1 MNHPLT
7 PVLIAA
13 VKLLCGAHAR
23 WVGCAPEARQRIY
36 VANHGSHLDTV
47 VLWAALPPALRARTR
62 PVAAADYWSRGFR
75 RWLADRIFRAVL
87 IPRGVPN
94 ASAEERE
101 AGARAAVETTA
112 AALANGSSLILFPEG
127 TRHPGAGV
135 APFKPGIWHL
145 ARMRPG
151 LELVPVWLD
160 NLKRVLPK
168 GEFAPVPFLASATFG
183 APVVLAEGEEKGPF
197 LDRLRNAV
205 VELGRR

>member
-1 MNHPLT
+1 MSHPLT
-7 PVLIAA
+7 PVLIVA

-23 WVGCAPEARQRIY
+23 WVGCAPEERQRVY

-62 PVAAADYWSRGFR
+62 AVAAADYWSRGFR
-75 RWLADRIFRAVL
+75 RWLATRIFRAVL
-87 IPRGVPN
+87 IPRGVPG
-94 ASAEERE
+94 ASPEARE
-101 AGARAAVETTA
+101 ASARAAVESTA
-112 AALANGSSLILFPEG
+112 AALDEGSSLILFPEG
-127 TRHPGAGV
+127 TRNPGAEV

-168 GEFAPVPFLASATFG
+168 GKFAPVPFLASATFG
-183 APVVLAEGEEKGPF
+183 APVVLGDGEERGPF
-197 LDRLRNAV
+197 LDRLRTAV

>member
-1 MNHPLT
+1 MLVGT
-7 PVLIAA
+7 

-23 WVGCAPEARQRIY
+23 WVGCAPEERQRVY

-62 PVAAADYWSRGFR
+62 PVAAADYWSRGLKR
-75 RWLADRIFRAVL
+75 RLAERVFRAVL
-87 IPRGVPN
+87 IPRGVPG
-94 ASAEERE
+94 ASPAERE
-101 AGARAAVETTA
+101 ASARAAVETTA
-112 AALANGSSLILFPEG
+112 AALADGSSLILFPEG
-127 TRHPGAGV
+127 TRHPGPDV
-135 APFKPGIWHL
+135 APFKAGIWHL
-145 ARMRPG
+145 CRMRPG

-183 APVVLAEGEEKGPF
+183 APIVLGDGEPKASF
-197 LDRLRNAV
+197 LERLRAAV